1 MGHDAVVDNR
11 GVPRPIYTDPE
22 IAGVGLTEREARE
35 QYGDDVLVGHV
46 PVARRTG
53 AR

>member
-22 IAGVGLTEREARE
+22 IAGVGLTEAERASSTATTWRPGCSLGRECA
-35 QYGDDVLVGHV
+35 
-46 PVARRTG
+46 P
-53 AR
+53 